1 MERRAGLVR
10 PLRLLAP
17 VPRRGQ
23 PVFCVGQALPLF
35 LVGITLAR
43 VDNDHDSRTRR
54 GGGIVA
60 ASARRRRRSGIGA
73 SSASGGSS
81 RVALRRAESRRLL
94 YSLLELA
101 STPPPL
107 DLGTY
112 ATFAS
117 ASLAPGRRRSKNHPA
132 PPHARHAKTRTDVEG
147 STPRHA
153 AVCSA
158 MVSGIL

>member
-1 MERRAGLVR
+1 M
-10 PLRLLAP
+10 
-17 VPRRGQ
+17 
-23 PVFCVGQALPLF
+23 FCVGQALPLF

-43 VDNDHDSRTRR
+43 VDNDDSRTRR

-81 RVALRRAESRRLL
+81 RVARRRAESRRLL

-117 ASLAPGRRRSKNHPA
+117 ASLAPGRRRSKNHPT
-132 PPHARHAKTRTDVEG
+132 PPHARHIRGMTVNEG
-147 STPRHA
+147 SAPRHA

>member
-1 MERRAGLVR
+1 M
-10 PLRLLAP
+10 
-17 VPRRGQ
+17 
-23 PVFCVGQALPLF
+23 FCVGQALPLF

-81 RVALRRAESRRLL
+81 RVARRRAESRRLL

-117 ASLAPGRRRSKNHPA
+117 ASLAPGRLRNKAQPTPLS
-132 PPHARHAKTRTDVEG
+132 ARHINGMTVNDG

-158 MVSGIL
+158 MVSGILYPTTSKARSTS